1 MVMMSCWLPSLSQ
14 SELINNLVVG
24 QSDLTEGGV
33 GHTLQRLLAVLGHRL
48 GGHLHGLHQVDGE
61 RHPGWCECS
70 SAVRGLVVFVQ
81 ALVLCLL
88 CVLTLRCLLLIS
100 HCIVCYLRD
109 KRD

>member
-33 GHTLQRLLAVLGHRL
+33 GHTLQWLLAVLGHRL

-61 RHPGWCECS
+61 RHPGWLAGVS
-70 SAVRGLVVFVQ
+70 VLVQSEVW
-81 ALVLCLL
+81 LCLS
-88 CVLTLRCLLLIS
+88 R
-100 HCIVCYLRD
+100 H
-109 KRD
+109 